1 MKKFIFGLMVF
12 LVGFLSVSVAHAD
25 IQTGVSVNLAGT
37 ENHNS
42 SVYVGMASNPNNCAW
57 GGFYF
62 YDEKEL
68 SKVLAVALTARASG
82 KTVRVDFTKDAA
94 SGLCTGYSI
103 YLE

>member
-12 LVGFLSVSVAHAD
+12 LVGFFSVSVTYAD
-25 IQTGVSVNLAGT
+25 IQTGVSVKLAGT
-37 ENHNS
+37 ENHNT
-42 SVYVGMASNPNNCAW
+42 SVYVGIASNTNNCLYD
-57 GGFYF
+57 GFYF
-62 YDEKEL
+62 YDEREL

-82 KTVRVDFTKDAA
+82 KTVRVDFTRDAA